1 MHGSVVI
8 FCLYEDY
15 EKIEFCVISLDRVS
29 AGLYQSGV
37 GWGWGGGVSFML
49 FGGDLGEK
57 LPHKALTNMLV
68 LKDQELT
75 YEVLCPRDRI
85 PCTVI

>member
-8 FCLYEDY
+8 FCLYQDY
-15 EKIEFCVISLDRVS
+15 EKIEFYVISLDRVCIS
-29 AGLYQSGV
+29 RASG
-37 GWGWGGGVSFML
+37 GEGSLLCCLEGTLEKSRLTKL
-49 FGGDLGEK
+49 F
-57 LPHKALTNMLV
+57 TNMLV

-75 YEVLCPRDRI
+75 YEVLCPRDRV

>member
-8 FCLYEDY
+8 FCLYQDY
-15 EKIEFCVISLDRVS
+15 EKIEFYVISLDRVCIS
-29 AGLYQSGV
+29 RAS
-37 GWGWGGGVSFML
+37 GGGGPASLSCCLEGTLEKSCLTKL
-49 FGGDLGEK
+49 F
-57 LPHKALTNMLV
+57 TNMLV

-75 YEVLCPRDRI
+75 YEVLCPRDRV

>member
-15 EKIEFCVISLDRVS
+15 EKIEFCVISLDRVCIS
-29 AGLYQSGV
+29 RAS
-37 GWGWGGGVSFML
+37 GGGEVSFML
-49 FGGDLGEK
+49 FGGDLREK
-57 LPHKALTNMLV
+57 LPHKAFNLTNMLV

>member
-15 EKIEFCVISLDRVS
+15 EKIEFCVISLDRVCIS
-29 AGLYQSGV
+29 RASGL
-37 GWGWGGGVSFML
+37 GGGERSL
-49 FGGDLGEK
+49 SCCLEGTLEK
-57 LPHKALTNMLV
+57 SCLTKLLTNMLV

>member
-15 EKIEFCVISLDRVS
+15 EKKEFCVISLDRVCIS
-29 AGLYQSGV
+29 RASG
-37 GWGWGGGVSFML
+37 
-49 FGGDLGEK
+49 GEGSLSCCLEGTLEKSCLTK
-57 LPHKALTNMLV
+57 LLTNMLV

>member
-15 EKIEFCVISLDRVS
+15 EKIEFCVISLDRVCIS
-29 AGLYQSGV
+29 RAS
-37 GWGWGGGVSFML
+37 GGGRGLFHVVWRGPWRKVASQSSF
-49 FGGDLGEK
+49 K
-57 LPHKALTNMLV
+57 TNMLV